1 MTSFKSVSKLER
13 GKMPAKKTSKKNVR
27 INTAQVVAS
36 KASKP
41 VAKTAPVKPLVT
53 KKPMMSKFAP
63 VSPSEPVASKKIA
76 PKKLIKPLIF
86 LLILAFVYLLKDEVI
101 VASVNGRPI
110 TRWALIRNLEKQG
123 ASTTLRNMTTQLL
136 IEQELQK
143 AGIVVTDEELE
154 ADINTL
160 DEQLSAQGQSLDDL
174 LEAQGYTR
182 NEIKQQLALSKG
194 MEKLLADKITVSDD
208 EIKAYFEENK
218 EAIGT
223 DVKLEDVSE
232 NIKSQLKQEK
242 LSTEEQKW
250 FTEIQGTANVNY
262 YKFVPSNSF

>member
-1 MTSFKSVSKLER
+1 M
-13 GKMPAKKTSKKNVR
+13 GKFV
-27 INTAQVVAS
+27 
-36 KASKP
+36 
-41 VAKTAPVKPLVT
+41 
-53 KKPMMSKFAP
+53 P
-63 VSPSEPVASKKIA
+63 VSSSIKPVASKKIA

-110 TRWALIRNLEKQG
+110 TRWALIRTLEKQG
-123 ASTTLRNMTTQLL
+123 ASTTLRDMTTQLL

-262 YKFVPSNSF
+262 YKFVPNNSF